1 MAEGGRLLCFAHTPL
16 FGQQTFL
23 FLLWFLV
30 VFFLSFIALEI
41 AMLGK
46 GKGAYDTVLRC
57 AAVSSCPFLL
67 VGYSTTGSVAWVL
80 VPSPT
85 LLFDL
90 HS

>member
-1 MAEGGRLLCFAHTPL
+1 MAEGGRLLCFAHAPL

-23 FLLWFLV
+23 FLLWFLA

-57 AAVSSCPFLL
+57 GAAVSLL
-67 VGYSTTGSVAWVL
+67 SIFTCWLFHDGKCGLGSSTEPNT
-80 VPSPT
+80 T
-85 LLFDL
+85 L
-90 HS
+90 